1 MQRLVNQT
9 AIAGLLVSTLLCC
22 ASYASAQTKDW
33 ESQWNDLIAGAR
45 KEGKVVVLAP
55 PDQQVRQAL
64 PAAFKARFGVTLEYL
79 GGRSNESSA
88 RLRTERQAGVYT
100 VDATLSGIQT
110 MATIFYRE
118 KMIDPLPPALIHPE
132 VVNGSKWKKGKLW
145 FMDPEQTY
153 ILRLFNTLGTAFHI
167 NTSLVKPGD
176 LDSARDLLNPKW
188 RGKIATHDPTVP
200 GTGSNDAAR
209 LHAQFG
215 EDFVKQLYVDQ
226 KPVISRDRRQ
236 VTDWLTRGAYP
247 IAFGAEDE
255 QVDQLRKE
263 GLPVRAVYSLPDLP
277 GSLSA
282 GVGEVALLSNAPH
295 PNAAKLF
302 VNWIASKE
310 GLETFA
316 RARGE
321 VPTRNDIDELS
332 FLPAEIIPRPGVEY
346 FDTYDWDFTVSKK
359 EEVRLRMKELLAR

>member
-1 MQRLVNQT
+1 MRRLANQL
-9 AIAGLLVSTLLCC
+9 AIAGLLASALLCC

-33 ESQWNDLIAGAR
+33 ESQWNHLIAAAK

-88 RLRTERQAGVYT
+88 RLRAERQAGVYT

-118 KMIDPLPPALIHPE
+118 KMIDPLPPVLIHPE
-132 VVNGSKWKKGKLW
+132 VVDGSKWKKGKLW

-176 LDSARDLLNPKW
+176 LASARDLLNPKW

-209 LHAQFG
+209 LYAQFG

-263 GLPVRAVYSLPDLP
+263 GLPVLPVYSLPDLP

-332 FLPAEIIPRPGVEY
+332 FLPAEIIPRPGTEY

-359 EEVRLRMKELLAR
+359 EEVRLRMKELLSR